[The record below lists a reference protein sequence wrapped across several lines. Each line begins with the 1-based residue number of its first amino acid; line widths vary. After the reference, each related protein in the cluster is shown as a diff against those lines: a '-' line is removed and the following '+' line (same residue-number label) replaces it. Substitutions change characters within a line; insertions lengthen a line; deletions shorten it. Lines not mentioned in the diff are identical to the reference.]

1 MPNKTENQNIALE
14 SGTYEIIRDRLLK
27 HGEDLRKR
35 ISKLNESRKEV
46 FGSIE
51 TQLVSTERIS
61 TENNCIARDIV
72 PLGQNRFLFG
82 YNVHMGLKTET
93 LFSDVFS
100 LYTYNP
106 EDHTFQKEEQ
116 IPFFEDEN
124 FKIDFANLYKY
135 YRDTRFAKF
144 AEISQYIFMVFQV
157 GKTPNDIKTFK
168 WAKVDGGLKYLDSRS
183 DHEYVFPDQHE
194 FRWKKVTRDMQRK
207 GLHPH
212 VSIEDKVFV
221 ETVGGDLTIK
231 VENNT
236 DSGRGIYAE
245 EVEDPDQTLDD
256 AEIFYAVI
264 GNLVV
269 LKILPYQETKYRY
282 IVFNQKIQE
291 AIRVDALEDS
301 CVLLPD
307 SQGIIFAKGY
317 YIQTGEFKLFDN
329 QLEDMLFEKRIPSP
343 NGEDFL
349 YVFYQKKTGIYA
361 LLPYN
366 LINQEVATPIIC
378 SGYSIF
384 DDGELIY
391 FRAEDEQKRHHS
403 IQIWQTPFYSPNK
416 TIEVTNSS
424 YLFKIG
430 NKEVVRAMAEA
441 SELIKLINKE
451 DNYANLYVDLVKMA
465 TDLMDAYHW
474 LNHQE
479 AQQLK
484 EPLQEI
490 KKSASTAIEEYEKV
504 IRIKKNTREKSGEIT
519 GRADDIIS
527 RAKRGTAATIDE
539 FVERLSQLRTSKG
552 EIISLRELRYIDN
565 DLVAKYEKELS
576 EITDLVS
583 ERTVHFLLK
592 KEALQPY
599 RDKVEKL
606 NKQLEKVKKVV
617 DANELEKE
625 IVKVSGE
632 LELLIDIVSNLKIE
646 DATQTTRIIDGISA
660 IYSQFNRINAALKKR
675 RKELIGQEGEA
686 EFNSQL
692 KLVNQGL
699 TNYLDI
705 CDTPEKCEEYLNKL
719 MVQLEELEGKFAE
732 FDKFLSKT
740 TEKREEVYNAFE
752 SKKVYLTEAKNKKSL
767 ALQQSAERIV
777 SGIQKRLSN
786 MDSVQDINSYYASD
800 LMVDKVRDLSKQL
813 LEMGDSVKADDIQS
827 KLKTAYEEATRQL
840 KDKKELFV
848 DGEDVIRL
856 GKHAF
861 NVNTQNVDL
870 SLVTRNGQMYF
881 HITGTNF
888 FEKVLSEEFM
898 ATKGVWNQSLVSENE
913 NVYRGEYLAYKLFSE
928 SLNYRKNGDGE
939 LKPAGELH
947 QMSDQALQG
956 YVQRRMALRYEEGY
970 IKGVHDKDG
979 MLILKNINNLYHSIG
994 LLRYPV
1000 HSRVLAYLYW
1010 QYLIDAEARKEWTEH
1025 FKSIKSILKVFP
1037 KSRSF
1042 ETTIRELRE
1051 DLEKSLSENGV
1062 QHETHAGKAAEYLFH
1077 FLTEESAFIF
1087 SVEAWELSE
1096 HFQTFL
1102 KKNRSM
1108 KEFET
1113 SVKATNGRHLEKL
1126 EIIQNWLKSYVLHSE
1141 TETEEELQDTEEA
1154 ALILMDR
1161 TTQNPTEHRVVLH
1174 AEISGMQGDH
1184 AVVKDGS
1191 YHLHYNHFMEKLQ
1204 RFDHQQVIAY
1214 QRFTEMKKQLL
1225 EGAREEMRLSEFKP
1239 RVMSSFVRNQLLD
1252 EVYLPL
1258 IGDNLAKQIGAAGTS
1273 KRTDLMGMLLLIS
1286 PPGYGKT
1293 TLMEYVANRLG
1304 LVFMK
1309 INGPAIGHDVTNL
1322 DPQSASNSAAREE
1335 LEKLNLAFELG
1346 DNVMI
1351 YVDDIQHCNPEF
1363 LQKFISLCD
1372 AQRKVEGVYKGVS
1385 KTYDL
1390 RGKKVAVVM
1399 AGNPYTESGEKFQVP
1414 DMLANRADIYNLGD
1428 IIGGKARA
1436 FELSYLENSI
1446 TSNSTM
1452 ARLSGKSQKDILTL
1466 IKVAETGNQEGIEFE
1481 ANHSPEEVNE
1491 YVDLLQKMLRVRD
1504 IILKVNEQYI
1514 RSAGMSPEFRTE
1526 PSFRLQGSYRDM
1538 NKIVEKLSPVMNDK
1552 ELDTLILSHYENE
1565 SQTLTSG
1572 AEFNFLKFKEM
1583 FGAIN
1588 EEDAQ
1593 RKAEILETFARNQKL
1608 KGLGGNQMGH
1618 VLEQMEMITKGIQDI
1633 VRVFQ
1638 TPMGVK
1644 TKKSEGQSD

>member
-1 MPNKTENQNIALE
+1 MANETEKNITLE

-35 ISKLNESRKEV
+35 IGKLNNSRKEV

-100 LYTYNP
+100 LYTHNP
-106 EDHTFQKEEQ
+106 DDHTFQKEAE
-116 IPFFEDEN
+116 IPFFDNEN
-124 FKIDFANLYKY
+124 FRIDFANLYKY

-144 AEISQYIFMVFQV
+144 AEIGQYIFMVFQV

-168 WAKVDGGLKYLDSRS
+168 WAKTDGGLQYLDSRS

-236 DSGRGIYAE
+236 ESGRGIYAE
-245 EVEDPDQTLDD
+245 EVDDPDQTLDD

-269 LKILPYQETKYRY
+269 MKILPYKETKYRY

-329 QLEDMLFEKRIPSP
+329 QLENMLFEKRIASP

-384 DDGELIY
+384 EDGELIY
-391 FRAEDEQKRHHS
+391 FRAEEEQKRHHS

-416 TIEVTNSS
+416 TVEVTNSS

-441 SELIKLINKE
+441 SELVKLINKE

-474 LNHQE
+474 LNHAE

-490 KKSASTAIEEYEKV
+490 KKSAGTAIEEYEKV
-504 IRIKKNTREKSGEIT
+504 IRIKRNTSEKSAEIT

-552 EIISLRELRYIDN
+552 EIISLKDLRYMDAEVIT
-565 DLVAKYEKELS
+565 KYEKELS

-583 ERTVHFLLK
+583 QRTVSFLLK

-617 DANELEKE
+617 EANDLEKE
-625 IVKVSGE
+625 IIKVSGE

-660 IYSQFNRINAALKKR
+660 IYSQFNRINAGLKKR

-692 KLVNQGL
+692 KLINQGL

-705 CDTPEKCEEYLNKL
+705 CDTPQKCEEYLNKL

-732 FDKFLSKT
+732 FDKFLSKI

-752 SKKVYLTEAKNKKSL
+752 SKKVYLIETRNKKSL
-767 ALQQSAERIV
+767 ALLQSAERIV
-777 SGIQKRLSN
+777 SGIQKRLSG
-786 MDSVQDINSYYASD
+786 MSSIQDINSYYASD
-800 LMVDKVRDLSKQL
+800 LMVDKVRDLSAQL

-848 DGEDVIRL
+848 NGEDVIRL
-856 GKHAF
+856 GKHTF

-870 SLVTRNGQMYF
+870 SLVTRDGQMYF

-888 FEKVLSEEFM
+888 FEKVLSEEFL
-898 ATKGVWNQSLVSENE
+898 ATKDVWSQSLVSENK
-913 NVYRGEYLAYKLFSE
+913 NVYRAEYLAYKLFSE
-928 SLNYRKNGDGE
+928 SLNYRKNGDNE
-939 LKPAGELH
+939 LKSAEELH

-979 MLILKNINNLYHSIG
+979 MLILKNLNNLYHGIG
-994 LLRYPV
+994 LLRYPA
-1000 HSRVLAYLYW
+1000 HSRVLAYLFW
-1010 QYLIDAEARKEWTEH
+1010 QYLIDAESKKEWTEH

-1037 KSRSF
+1037 NSRSF
-1042 ETTIRELRE
+1042 ETTIRELHE
-1051 DLEKSLSENGV
+1051 DMEGTLAENGV
-1062 QHETHAGKAAEYLFH
+1062 AHEPHAAEAAEYLFH
-1077 FLTEESAFIF
+1077 FLSEENEFVF
-1087 SVEAWELSE
+1087 SMEAWELSE
-1096 HFQTFL
+1096 HFQTYL
-1102 KKNRSM
+1102 KKNRSL
-1108 KEFET
+1108 KDFDNSLRST
-1113 SVKATNGRHLEKL
+1113 SGRPLEKL
-1126 EIIQNWLKSYVLHSE
+1126 EIIQNWLKSYVIYSE
-1141 TETEEELQDTEEA
+1141 TENEEELQDTEEA

-1161 TTQNPTEHRVVLH
+1161 TAQNPSEHRVVLH
-1174 AEISGMQGDH
+1174 TEISGLQGDH
-1184 AVVKDGS
+1184 SVIKDGKYS
-1191 YHLHYNHFMEKLQ
+1191 LHYNHFMQKLQ
-1204 RFDHQQVIAY
+1204 RFDKQQVVAY
-1214 QRFTEMKKQLL
+1214 RRFTEMKKQLL
-1225 EGAREEMRLSEFKP
+1225 EGARQEMRLNEFKP

-1258 IGDNLAKQIGAAGTS
+1258 IGDNLAKQIGAAGDS

-1322 DPQSASNSAAREE
+1322 DPESATNSAAREE
-1335 LEKLNLAFELG
+1335 LEKLNLAFEMG

-1428 IIGGKARA
+1428 IIGGKVRA

-1452 ARLSGKSQKDILTL
+1452 ARLSGKSQKDIITL
-1466 IKVAETGNQEGIEFE
+1466 IKVAETGDQEGIEFE
-1481 ANHSPEEVNE
+1481 ANHNPEEIRE
-1491 YVDLLQKMLRVRD
+1491 YVDLLQKMIRVRD

-1514 RSAGMSPEFRTE
+1514 HSAGTAPEFRTE

-1552 ELDTLILSHYENE
+1552 ELNTILLSHYENE

-1583 FGAIN
+1583 FGAITK
-1588 EEDAQ
+1588 EEAE
-1593 RKAEILETFARNQKL
+1593 RKAEIIETFQRNQKL

-1618 VLEQMEMITKGIQDI
+1618 VLEQMELISRGLQDI
-1633 VRVFQ
+1633 VNVFQ
-1638 TPMGVK
+1638 MPAPK
-1644 TKKSEGQSD
+1644 EKAEGKAKE

>member
-1 MPNKTENQNIALE
+1 MANDTNTKDNITLE

-82 YNVHMGLKTET
+82 YNVHMGLKTEIR
-93 LFSDVFS
+93 FSDVFS

-116 IPFFEDEN
+116 IPFFDHEN
-124 FKIDFANLYKY
+124 FRIDFANLYKY

-144 AEISQYIFMVFQV
+144 AEIGQYIFMVFQV

-183 DHEYVFPDQHE
+183 DHEFVFPDQHE
-194 FRWKKVTRDMQRK
+194 FIWKKVTRDMQRK

-245 EVEDPDQTLDD
+245 EVDDPDQTLDD

-307 SQGIIFAKGY
+307 NQGIIFAKGY

-329 QLEDMLFEKRIPSP
+329 QLEDMLFEKRIASP

-416 TIEVTNSS
+416 TIEVSNSS

-441 SELIKLINKE
+441 SELVKLINKE

-465 TDLMDAYHW
+465 TDVMDTYHW
-474 LNHQE
+474 LSHKE
-479 AQQLK
+479 ACELRQ
-484 EPLQEI
+484 PLQEI

-504 IRIKKNTREKSGEIT
+504 IRIKKDTRQKSDDIT
-519 GRADDIIS
+519 AKADDIIS

-539 FVERLSQLRTSKG
+539 FVERLAQLRTSKG
-552 EIISLRELRYIDN
+552 EIISLKELRYIDN
-565 DLVAKYEKELS
+565 ELIAKYEQELS
-576 EITDLVS
+576 EITNLVS

-617 DANELEKE
+617 EANELEKE

-692 KLVNQGL
+692 KLINQGL

-732 FDKFLSKT
+732 FDKFLAKI

-777 SGIQKRLSN
+777 SGIQKRLSG
-786 MDSVQDINSYYASD
+786 MDSVQEINSYYASD

-856 GKHAF
+856 GKHSF

-870 SLVTRNGQMYF
+870 SLVTRNGLMYF

-898 ATKGVWNQSLVSENE
+898 ATRDVWSQTLVSEDKT
-913 NVYRGEYLAYKLFSE
+913 VYRAEYLAYKLFTE
-928 SLNYRKNGDGE
+928 SLHYRKNGDSE
-939 LKPAGELH
+939 LKSADELH

-979 MLILKNINNLYHSIG
+979 MLILKHLNNLHHTIG
-994 LLRYPV
+994 LLRYPA

-1010 QYLIDAEARKEWTEH
+1010 QHLIDATAKKEWTEH
-1025 FKSIKSILKVFP
+1025 FKSIASILKVFP
-1037 KSRSF
+1037 QSRSF
-1042 ETTIRELRE
+1042 ETTISELKA
-1051 DLEKSLSENGV
+1051 DLEKALLENDV
-1062 QHETHAGKAAEYLFH
+1062 HHEPKIGEAAEYLFH
-1077 FLTEESAFIF
+1077 FLTEENSYIF
-1087 SVEAWELSE
+1087 SVEAWELAE
-1096 HFQTFL
+1096 RFQGYL
-1102 KKNRSM
+1102 KKNRFI
-1108 KEFET
+1108 KEFE
-1113 SVKATNGRHLEKL
+1113 SSLKSGNPLPIEKL
-1126 EIIQNWLKSYVLHSE
+1126 ALVKNWLHSYIHH
-1141 TETEEELQDTEEA
+1141 TETEDEAEIYNAEEA
-1154 ALILMDR
+1154 ALILLDKSTTDPTGHR
-1161 TTQNPTEHRVVLH
+1161 TILH
-1174 AEISGMQGDH
+1174 ADISGLQGDH
-1184 AVVKDGS
+1184 SVIKEGE
-1191 YHLHYNHFMEKLQ
+1191 YHLHYNHFMSKLKHFEEQ
-1204 RFDHQQVIAY
+1204 KVTAY
-1214 QRFTEMKKQLL
+1214 RRYVEMKKVLL
-1225 EGAREEMRLSEFKP
+1225 EKAREEMRLKEFKP

-1258 IGDNLAKQIGAAGTS
+1258 IGDNLAKQMGAAGDS

-1309 INGPAIGHDVTNL
+1309 INGPAIGHSVTNL
-1322 DPQSASNSAAREE
+1322 DPQSANNSAAREE
-1335 LEKLNLAFELG
+1335 LEKLNLAFEMG

-1390 RGKKVAVVM
+1390 RGKKVSVVM

-1436 FELSYLENSI
+1436 FELSYLENTI
-1446 TSNSTM
+1446 TSNATT

-1481 ANHSPEEVNE
+1481 ANHSPEEISE
-1491 YVDLLQKMLRVRD
+1491 YVNLLKKMIRIRD

-1552 ELDTLILSHYENE
+1552 ELETIILSHYENE

-1583 FGAIN
+1583 FGAIT
-1588 EEDAQ
+1588 EEEAE
-1593 RKAEILETFARNQKL
+1593 RKADIIDTFKRNQKL
-1608 KGLGGNQMGH
+1608 QGLGGNQMGH
-1618 VLEQMEMITKGIQDI
+1618 VLEQMELISRGLQDI
-1633 VRVFQ
+1633 VKVFQ
-1638 TPMGVK
+1638 MPAHKVK
-1644 TKKSEGQSD
+1644 AEEKAKE